1 MCVCI
6 KDKKSCFFL
15 FLYDQ
20 RRNVYTKS
28 PLLFASIHPS
38 PRLNKKKNKTPK
50 ELEKKVNHSFPSSS
64 SIYTLVD
71 TCKCGVTKWASQSR
85 LFSFFFSLC
94 VWSKMTRRS
103 SPAGFFFFLSSF
115 LLIFICI
122 FLCCI
127 LKGESHHQR
136 SRQRPGRV
144 HTFTGTRWFLR
155 RKSSPR
161 VIIKRADYD
170 DDDDPILSY
179 PILSWKRHK

>member
-115 LLIFICI
+115 FFDFYLYFFVLYI
-122 FLCCI
+122 
-127 LKGESHHQR
+127 K
-136 SRQRPGRV
+136 
-144 HTFTGTRWFLR
+144 RWKSPSKIQAAP
-155 RKSSPR
+155 RKSTYVHWNA
-161 VIIKRADYD
+161 VISSAKKLSKGNNKKSWLWWWWWSY
-170 DDDDPILSY
+170 PILSY
-179 PILSWKRHK
+179 PILEKT